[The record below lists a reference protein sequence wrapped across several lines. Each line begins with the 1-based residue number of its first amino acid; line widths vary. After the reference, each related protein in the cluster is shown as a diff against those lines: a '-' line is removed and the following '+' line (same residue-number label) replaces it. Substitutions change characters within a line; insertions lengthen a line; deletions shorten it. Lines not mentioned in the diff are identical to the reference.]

1 VCVIFSSSGDYSS
14 YSTIP
19 TLPGSLLAEE
29 RVILFVG
36 YFETSPIERLDSSG
50 GLLAL
55 SCCRLISSA
64 GAVEASG
71 LFFRVN
77 TSRPAKRRRP
87 QLRPPPPDSDASS
100 LPAIFCIIEA
110 SGVVSRPASLS
121 VLLVCC
127 LLRGALFTLVRRL
140 QNSAAN
146 PMAVSSRPYD
156 LLTIFCDT
164 PNLIRVPKRRID
176 AFVLYITTVEAGT
189 QRPELV

>member
-1 VCVIFSSSGDYSS
+1 MISSSSGDYSS

-19 TLPGSLLAEE
+19 TLLAEE

-36 YFETSPIERLDSSG
+36 YFETSPIERRDSSG

-55 SCCRLISSA
+55 SCCRQISSA

-127 LLRGALFTLVRRL
+127 LLRGALFTL
-140 QNSAAN
+140 SADCKTQQLI
-146 PMAVSSRPYD
+146 PWQFLHDLMTSSRSSAIPLILFQYRSGE
-156 LLTIFCDT
+156 LTPSSCT
-164 PNLIRVPKRRID
+164 
-176 AFVLYITTVEAGT
+176 
-189 QRPELV
+189 